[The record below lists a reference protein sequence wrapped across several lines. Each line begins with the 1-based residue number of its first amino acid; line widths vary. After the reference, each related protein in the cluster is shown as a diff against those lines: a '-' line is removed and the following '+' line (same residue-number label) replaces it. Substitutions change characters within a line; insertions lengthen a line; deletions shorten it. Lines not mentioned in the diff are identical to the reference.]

1 MGGSQ
6 PLYETGPIDDSGT
19 GIYPYRFYLPFFP
32 LWFIPF
38 CRIANKLRS
47 RRLTLFVEHIGKGS
61 VQRLIGGRRWKFEFL
76 NLLNNTLSKTLIVHS
91 GIYDL
96 RRYDLSFRR
105 YVPVDGNSAHRDRLR
120 SFKMLKIAGLNFRV
134 VFANCVFDL
143 ILFVRCFHLYFF

>member
-1 MGGSQ
+1 MRPGLSMIQGQVSI
-6 PLYETGPIDDSGT
+6 LTV
-19 GIYPYRFYLPFFP
+19 FP
-32 LWFIPF
+32 SLVYSLLEEG
-38 CRIANKLRS
+38 NKLWS

-61 VQRLIGGRRWKFEFL
+61 VKRLIGGRRWKFEFL

-105 YVPVDGNSAHRDRLR
+105 YVPVDRNSPHGDRLR

-143 ILFVRCFHLYFF
+143 ILFVRCFHLYFFESEETLTGTKLG